1 MVTLSSMSVTPVC
14 HVGDPLQLTCTAT
27 VEFKRWSILQANEQ
41 GTLVEPVN
49 PVQINSRDNNQ
60 MSRIIIM
67 NSSMFTFTRTSAQG
81 DLPLIST
88 LSIGSVGI
96 GLNGTV
102 IRCSDVANPTSS
114 ASTIIQIIDI
124 SLSEYIDYSLPDEF
138 LVENSAPENVSCMYN
153 AI

>member
-1 MVTLSSMSVTPVC
+1 M
-14 HVGDPLQLTCTAT
+14 H
-27 VEFKRWSILQANEQ
+27 
-41 GTLVEPVN
+41 
-49 PVQINSRDNNQ
+49 INSRDDNQ
-60 MSRIIIM
+60 LSRRITV
-67 NSSMFTFTRTSAQG
+67 NSTLTFTRTSAQG

-88 LSIGSVGI
+88 LSIDSVGI

-138 LVENSAPENVSCMYN
+138 LVENSAPENVSCTYN
-153 AI
+153 AMTFYILLVFTCYTIN